1 MSLFAMRPAPRF
13 RRTEL
18 TFWLCI
24 RVNSQARRL
33 VPGLPE
39 MLFGKGP
46 QGRAEDL
53 ADRINKGVR
62 KVSETAKGVK
72 DSLKK

>member
-1 MSLFAMRPAPRF
+1 
-13 RRTEL
+13 
-18 TFWLCI
+18 
-24 RVNSQARRL
+24 
-33 VPGLPE
+33 

>member
-1 MSLFAMRPAPRF
+1 MAGTMDKVKGSVKDAIGRATGNTRM
-13 RRTEL
+13 
-18 TFWLCI
+18 
-24 RVNSQARRL
+24 QA
-33 VPGLPE
+33 E
-39 MLFGKGP
+39 GKMDKVK
-46 QGRAEDL
+46 GRAEDL